1 MSYIFLDE
9 SGDLGFNFKKKR
21 TSKYFVVTLLFVPGA
36 KGPIEKVVKKTHTE
50 LARKRKKRVGV
61 LHAVNEKPITRQ
73 RLLKRLTEK
82 ECTIMAIYLNKQKV

>member
-1 MSYIFLDE
+1 
-9 SGDLGFNFKKKR
+9 
-21 TSKYFVVTLLFVPGA
+21 
-36 KGPIEKVVKKTHTE
+36 
-50 LARKRKKRVGV
+50 V